1 MSVQEKIVP
10 DDTAKSET
18 AAPVAASE
26 ERTEDPIG
34 AMFAG
39 FGEFCETPMGKMAL
53 LGSKLLLFNV
63 FLWGPIIAL
72 GYMIFFW

>member
-1 MSVQEKIVP
+1 MSVQEKIVAHE
-10 DDTAKSET
+10 TSAET
-18 AAPVAASE
+18 ATPVEAAPTG
-26 ERTEDPIG
+26 TEDPIG

-53 LGSKLLLFNV
+53 IGSKVLLFNV
-63 FLWGPIIAL
+63 FLWGPIAAL